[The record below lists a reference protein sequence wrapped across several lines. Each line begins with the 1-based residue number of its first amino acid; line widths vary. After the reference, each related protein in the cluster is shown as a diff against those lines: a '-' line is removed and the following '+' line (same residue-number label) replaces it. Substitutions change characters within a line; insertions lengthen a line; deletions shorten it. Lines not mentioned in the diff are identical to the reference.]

1 MRRLLAD
8 FTANVRTLE
17 RSPPLAR
24 RAARSARFFRGM
36 TIAAILA
43 LVLLAAGFVR
53 FIVMIEYAPQEAEA
67 PRADGIVVLTGGH
80 SRIETGVDLLRQG
93 KGGRLL
99 ISGVHPDT
107 SLAQIRRAVGAK
119 ADIFRCC
126 VDIDKAALDTVGNA
140 EQAADWAR
148 RNHFASLIVVTS
160 YYHMPR
166 SLLEMRRKLPGIE
179 IHSRF
184 VRPESG
190 SGRPWFFDP
199 EALRVVVPE
208 YLKYVAALLRLGV
221 REANERQAMASAI
234 SF

>member
-8 FTANVRTLE
+8 FTVNVRAPE
-17 RSPPLAR
+17 HGRPLAR
-24 RAARSARFFRGM
+24 RTARGVRVVRAVA
-36 TIAAILA
+36 IAAIVVLI
-43 LVLLAAGFVR
+43 LLAAGFAQ
-53 FIVMIEYAPQEAEA
+53 FVMEIETADAEIPQ
-67 PRADGIVVLTGGH
+67 ADGIVVLTGGH
-80 SRIETGVDLLRQG
+80 SRIETGIALLREG

-107 SLAQIRRAVGAK
+107 SPAQIRRAVGAR
-119 ADIFRCC
+119 AETFGCC

-148 RNHFASLIVVTS
+148 RHHFASLIVVTS

-166 SLLEMRRKLPGIE
+166 SLLEIRRKLPGIA
-179 IHSRF
+179 IYSRF
-184 VRPESG
+184 VRPESR
-190 SGRPWFFDP
+190 SGRPWFIDP
-199 EALRVVVPE
+199 GALRVVAPE

-221 REANERQAMASAI
+221 REANERQAMASAV